1 MHFFSKI
8 VWLVAASSQLFG
20 EKLMNMETGAVVV
33 EFVDGSVE
41 FGDCFLELEMELN
54 GIYIPSSKKMDFEGK
69 EIVYMNDPLF
79 EKAFREVYDPLCI
92 ANSLYQW
99 QD

>member
-1 MHFFSKI
+1 MRLFAKI
-8 VWLVAASSQLFG
+8 VLLVTASSFLYG
-20 EKLMNMETGAVVV
+20 EKLMNRETGSVVV
-33 EFVDGSVE
+33 EFVDGSVA

-54 GIYIPSSKKMDFEGK
+54 GIYIPPSKKMDFDGK
-69 EIVYMNDPLF
+69 EIVYMSDPMF